1 MLGIVL
7 SIIGVITFLH
17 MEDDVVVGYAYAGSF
32 HSREAYKHSAELS
45 VYVRQDMRGKG
56 IGRSLYFG
64 PMSRFSTN

>member
-32 HSREAYKHSAELS
+32 HSREVYKHSAELS
-45 VYVRQDMRGKG
+45 VYVRQDMSINK
-56 IGRSLYFG
+56 
-64 PMSRFSTN
+64 